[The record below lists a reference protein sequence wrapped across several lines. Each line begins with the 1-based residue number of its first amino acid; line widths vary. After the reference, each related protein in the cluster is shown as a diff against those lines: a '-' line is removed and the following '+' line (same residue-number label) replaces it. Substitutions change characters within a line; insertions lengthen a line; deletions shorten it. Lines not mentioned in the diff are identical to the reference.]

1 MSNKQHQ
8 TTSATA
14 ALAGGQAALTVVV
27 FLTALP
33 EAGVEVSESK
43 LVFARLPD
51 VVHGVGQLPLPDLG
65 QLLPAGRGQR
75 AVVGVL
81 GGTLCV
87 VAGQQEEEE
96 EEREEEKSSSATL
109 VGMDGETGWR

>member
-1 MSNKQHQ
+1 ML
-8 TTSATA
+8 
-14 ALAGGQAALTVVV
+14 LA
-27 FLTALP
+27 ALP

-65 QLLPAGRGQR
+65 QLLPAGWGQR

-87 VAGQQEEEE
+87 VAGHQE
-96 EEREEEKSSSATL
+96 EEREEEERVEERSSSATL
-109 VGMDGETGWR
+109 VGVDGETGWR

>member
-1 MSNKQHQ
+1 M
-8 TTSATA
+8 
-14 ALAGGQAALTVVV
+14 LTVVV
-27 FLTALP
+27 FLAALP
-33 EAGVEVSESK
+33 EPGVEVSESK

-65 QLLPAGRGQR
+65 QLFPPGRGQR

-87 VAGQQEEEE
+87 A
-96 EEREEEKSSSATL
+96 A
-109 VGMDGETGWR
+109 